1 MPQAN
6 WPLDLARR
14 TVVKAWNDNVVGKSA
29 EAAFWQMLALPPL
42 LLGLLGSLGYVLD
55 WFATATIAAVEQ
67 KILQLSR
74 TIFADNVVN
83 QIIAPTIN
91 DILSQGSG
99 AIVSVGFVL
108 SLWAGSAGLATL
120 LDAITQAHDQYRVR
134 NYLWQRTFSMLLY
147 IVALIGAVL
156 VLPLLAI
163 GPGLIPQLFPAAAR
177 PTIAELISVFY
188 YPTLAI
194 LIVIGLA
201 TLYKVALPRMHPWH
215 RALPGALLA
224 MGVFLASTSVLR
236 LYIRWVTSTGYTY
249 GALAAPIAFL
259 LFSYL
264 IALAILLG
272 AQFNNATDEMWPPR
286 ARPLEGAQHGKP
298 RL

>member
-1 MPQAN
+1 M
-6 WPLDLARR
+6 
-14 TVVKAWNDNVVGKSA
+14 
-29 EAAFWQMLALPPL
+29 
-42 LLGLLGSLGYVLD
+42 
-55 WFATATIAAVEQ
+55 
-67 KILQLSR
+67 
-74 TIFADNVVN
+74 
-83 QIIAPTIN
+83 
-91 DILSQGSG
+91 
-99 AIVSVGFVL
+99 
-108 SLWAGSAGLATL
+108 
-120 LDAITQAHDQYRVR
+120 R
-134 NYLWQRTFSMLLY
+134 NYLWQRTFSVLLY

-163 GPGLIPQLFPAAAR
+163 GPGLIPQLFPGAAR
-177 PTIAELISVFY
+177 PTITELISVLY

-201 TLYKVALPRMHPWH
+201 MLYKVALPRMHPWH
-215 RALPGALLA
+215 RALPGAALA

-264 IALAILLG
+264 IAPAILLG

-286 ARPLEGAQHGKP
+286 ARSRRRRWP
-298 RL
+298 RLPISPPRLPHPR